1 MLTQLSIILF
11 VLAALLI
18 LMACVKA
25 QRVRSWRES
34 LNPSA
39 PEVPDVAFVVARIA
53 LVGMAAV
60 CAVMGFRGLGVEDGS
75 KWSDGELKSAVE
87 QAAYELDG
95 FLYRVD
101 ESGEP
106 VARIYEYETLVENEV
121 VENGGGDAP
130 QDGVA
135 ASAADGNT
143 DADAYFTVSANGADA
158 EFCVHIE
165 RVRSKKDDYTP
176 PGITGGEGTYTELGY
191 RLTVTTQE
199 GAC

>member
-1 MLTQLSIILF
+1 MTWLSVILF

-39 PEVPDVAFVVARIA
+39 PEVPDAAFAVARIA
-53 LVGMAAV
+53 LIGVAIGCVVVGV
-60 CAVMGFRGLGVEDGS
+60 RGLGVEDGS
-75 KWSDGELKSAVE
+75 KWSDDELKRAVE
-87 QAAYELDG
+87 QATYELDG
-95 FLYRVD
+95 SLYRVD

-106 VARIYEYETLVENEV
+106 VVHTDDHETRIETEV
-121 VENGGGDAP
+121 AENGGGDAP
-130 QDGVA
+130 QSGVDA
-135 ASAADGNT
+135 DPADGNS
-143 DADAYFTVSANGADA
+143 DADAYFSVSANGADA

-176 PGITGGEGTYTELGY
+176 PGLDEGTWTQSAY
-191 RLTVTTQE
+191 RLAVTSRE

>member
-11 VLAALLI
+11 VLAALLL

-39 PEVPDVAFVVARIA
+39 PEAPDAAFVVARIVLIA
-53 LVGMAAV
+53 MAAV
-60 CAVMGFRGLGVEDGS
+60 CAVMGFRGLGVQDRW
-75 KWSDGELKSAVE
+75 KWSDDELKSAVE
-87 QAAYELDG
+87 QATYELDG

-106 VARIYEYETLVENEV
+106 VVRIYEYETLVESEV
-121 VENGGGDAP
+121 VENGGDAP

-135 ASAADGNT
+135 ASAAEGNT
-143 DADAYFTVSANGADA
+143 DADAYFTLSANGADA

-165 RVRSKKDDYTP
+165 RVRSKEDDYTP